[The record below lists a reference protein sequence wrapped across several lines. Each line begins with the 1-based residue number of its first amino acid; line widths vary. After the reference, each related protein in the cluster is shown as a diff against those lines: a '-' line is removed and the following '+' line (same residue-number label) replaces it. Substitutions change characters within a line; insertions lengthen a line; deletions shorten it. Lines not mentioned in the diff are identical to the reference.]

1 MITLAIRLIV
11 LSIAH
16 AACSGTP
23 SPTPTPSYSAAT
35 IATRPSAIADPA
47 SSAPGPPT
55 STSPESHL
63 PLPPDYT
70 PRGRRDPFT
79 PIRAAEEP
87 TRDRSILTS
96 AKLTGIVRGSEGA
109 LALVETIDG
118 TGFIL
123 RAGEGF
129 GEGRLLD
136 IGEDFALFD
145 VRSPA
150 ASTPRRIVL
159 RLEPRS

>member
-11 LSIAH
+11 LSIVH

-23 SPTPTPSYSAAT
+23 SPVATPSHSAAS
-35 IATRPSAIADPA
+35 IATRPSTIADP
-47 SSAPGPPT
+47 SSTPAPLTFAPLEPRMPT
-55 STSPESHL
+55 AL
-63 PLPPDYT
+63 DYA

-79 PIRAAEEP
+79 PVKGAGAP
-87 TRDRSILTS
+87 TAGRSILTS
-96 AKLTGIVRGSEGA
+96 AKLTGIVRGSDGA

-118 TGFIL
+118 TGIIL

-145 VRSPA
+145 VGSP
-150 ASTPRRIVL
+150 STSTQRRIVL
-159 RLEPRS
+159 RLEPTS

>member
-16 AACSGTP
+16 SACSGTP
-23 SPTPTPSYSAAT
+23 SPAATPSYPAAS
-35 IATRPSAIADPA
+35 IATRPSAIADP
-47 SSAPGPPT
+47 SSSTPGTPT
-55 STSPESHL
+55 STSLEQHMPP
-63 PLPPDYT
+63 PLDYA

-79 PIRAAEEP
+79 PVRAVAVP
-87 TRDRSILTS
+87 TRDRSILAS
-96 AKLTGIVRGSEGA
+96 AKLTGIVRGSDGA

-129 GEGRLLD
+129 GEGRLLE

-145 VRSPA
+145 VGSPS
-150 ASTPRRIVL
+150 ASSQRRIVL
-159 RLEPRS
+159 RLEPVS

>member
-1 MITLAIRLIV
+1 MLRNAEPYPHPVVFGGGHRDQTVGDRRPGSVCARAAHLHVTRIALA
-11 LSIAH
+11 A
-16 AACSGTP
+16 
-23 SPTPTPSYSAAT
+23 
-35 IATRPSAIADPA
+35 
-47 SSAPGPPT
+47 
-55 STSPESHL
+55 
-63 PLPPDYT
+63 PPDYT

-87 TRDRSILTS
+87 TRDGSILAS
-96 AKLTGIVRGSEGA
+96 AKLTGIVRGSEGT

-145 VRSPA
+145 VRSRA

>member
-1 MITLAIRLIV
+1 MITLTIRLIV
-11 LSIAH
+11 LSIVH

-23 SPTPTPSYSAAT
+23 SPVATPSHSAAS
-35 IATRPSAIADPA
+35 IATRPSTIVGL
-47 SSAPGPPT
+47 SSTPGPPT
-55 STSPESHL
+55 LASLEPRMPTAL
-63 PLPPDYT
+63 DYA

-79 PIRAAEEP
+79 PVRAAAVP
-87 TRDRSILTS
+87 TGGRSILTS
-96 AKLTGIVRGSEGA
+96 AKLTGIVRGSHGA

-145 VRSPA
+145 IGSPS
-150 ASTPRRIVL
+150 ASTQRRIVL
-159 RLEPRS
+159 RLEPTS

>member
-23 SPTPTPSYSAAT
+23 SPTPSYPAAT

-47 SSAPGPPT
+47 SSATGPPT
-55 STSPESHL
+55 STSPESHV
-63 PLPPDYT
+63 PFPPDYT

-79 PIRAAEEP
+79 PIRAAQEP